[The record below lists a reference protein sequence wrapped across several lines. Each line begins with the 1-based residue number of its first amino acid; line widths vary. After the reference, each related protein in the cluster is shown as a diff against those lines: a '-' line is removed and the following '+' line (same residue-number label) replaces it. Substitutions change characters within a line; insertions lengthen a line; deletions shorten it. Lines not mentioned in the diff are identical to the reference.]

1 MNKIYD
7 FLTTEKEPFLY
18 LEKSIVCM
26 KDGFLTILSGSYGK
40 TTIPPSSHLLLM
52 LGAGT
57 SITQEAAIFAAQN
70 DMHIAFA
77 RGGSN
82 IHSFFMEGRYQ
93 DPKRLVNQVNN
104 QQKYKFEIA
113 KELMKIRFKLLNE
126 NKDEEIELCE
136 NIDNL
141 TLYEARWAKS
151 LYRKYCIKY
160 KINNFKRD
168 FDGVDIIN
176 KRLNVLNNVLY
187 SLCSAIILNCSLNPS
202 IGFIHGYS
210 RRGGFAFDLAD
221 LIKTKTVFDFVFSE
235 KEDKTI
241 RQLMYKTMS
250 VLKKDNKKYIKLLVK
265 ICLILGEDDFSIEK
279 FRKEIY
285 DNINL

>member
-1 MNKIYD
+1 MNRIYD

-18 LEKSIVCM
+18 VEKSVVCI
-26 KDGFLTILSGSYGK
+26 KDGFLTLLSGKDGK
-40 TTIPPSSHLLLM
+40 KVIPPASHLLMM

-57 SITQEAAIFAAQN
+57 SITQEAVIFSAQH

-93 DPKRLVNQVNN
+93 DPKRLVNQVKN
-104 QQKYKFEIA
+104 QEKYKFEIA

-126 NKDEEIELCE
+126 NKDEEVELC
-136 NIDNL
+136 NNMDQLIL
-141 TLYEARWAKS
+141 FEARWAKS
-151 LYRKYCIKY
+151 VYRKYCIKY

-168 FDGVDIIN
+168 FDGVDLIN
-176 KRLNVLNNVLY
+176 RRLNILNNVLY
-187 SLCSAIILNCSLNPS
+187 SLCSAIILSCSLNPS

-210 RRGGFAFDLAD
+210 RRGGFSFDLAD
-221 LIKTKTVFDFVFSE
+221 LIKTKTVFDFAFSE

-265 ICLILGEDDFSIEK
+265 ICLLLGEDDFNIEK
-279 FRKEIY
+279 FKEEIY
-285 DNINL
+285 DNFNL